1 MAPRPDGLS
10 PSCRSVLTNW
20 RPSSPKSLTDPWS
33 CSTINP
39 VSNKSTITG
48 LCDYRPVA
56 LMSQAHHRALGGPLQ
71 FAYRANGLASD
82 AINMGQHHNM
92 HPRPNQNQ
100 GRMPG
105 SCSWTSTQL
114 SRPSSQASWS
124 QSVDHLLSDRTGSR
138 WLSCPIR
145 AVTWRTEK
153 SDLLSSLNHRQRPNC
168 MSHFRW
174 CLRSFTGSIQQN
186 SLDTSKLAQML
197 ILVAFSRNKFLWPC
211 IGLYYL
217 WQKCLDACSIL

>member
-20 RPSSPKSLTDPWS
+20 RPSSPKSLTDLWS

-92 HPRPNQNQ
+92 HPRPNQKDGCQ
-100 GRMPG
+100 VLVHGL
-105 SCSWTSTQL
+105 QL
-114 SRPSSQASWS
+114 SFQDRHPRHPDHNQWITCFLTGQEAGDSLVPSE
-124 QSVDHLLSDRTGSR
+124 LL
-138 WLSCPIR
+138 P
-145 AVTWRTEK
+145 EK

-197 ILVAFSRNKFLWPC
+197 ILVAFSRNKFL
-211 IGLYYL
+211 
-217 WQKCLDACSIL
+217 

>member
-20 RPSSPKSLTDPWS
+20 RPSSPKSLTDLWS

-48 LCDYRPVA
+48 LCDYRPIA
-56 LMSQAHHRALGGPLQ
+56 LMSQAHHRALAGPIQ
-71 FAYRANGLASD
+71 FAYQANGLASD

-105 SCSWTSTQL
+105 SCSWTSAQL
-114 SRPSSQASWS
+114 SRPSSQTSSIVSSPSSLCLS
-124 QSVDHLLSDRTGSR
+124 QSGRQAATVEAEEYHIQHTQNISG
-138 WLSCPIR
+138 C
-145 AVTWRTEK
+145 
-153 SDLLSSLNHRQRPNC
+153 LNHCFP
-168 MSHFRW
+168 
-174 CLRSFTGSIQQN
+174 QN
-186 SLDTSKLAQML
+186 KLH
-197 ILVAFSRNKFLWPC
+197 
-211 IGLYYL
+211 
-217 WQKCLDACSIL
+217 